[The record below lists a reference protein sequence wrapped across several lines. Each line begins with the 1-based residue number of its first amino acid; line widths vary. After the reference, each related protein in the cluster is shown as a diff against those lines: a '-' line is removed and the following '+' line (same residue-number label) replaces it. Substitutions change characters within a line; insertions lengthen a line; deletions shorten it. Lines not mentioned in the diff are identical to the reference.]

1 MVTANAE
8 RLDGCQPV
16 SSPRPF
22 IGFAKSCSS
31 RVIGTIHRR
40 KSSPACRGRLISS
53 ADSTLNPLQDAAP
66 LSRRP
71 AYPLAVEM
79 PRSSNAD
86 AIRRVLVTR
95 VNLSSSILGE
105 QISVSRSTDLQDKG
119 GTVLVVANFIR
130 MSTPPRPLPERPDDT
145 PRPGPSGPR
154 TPYPV
159 NDPGFADPGK
169 PGSEPDYIP
178 SPSPPGIAPEI

>member
-1 MVTANAE
+1 MTKQA
-8 RLDGCQPV
+8 GG
-16 SSPRPF
+16 RPF
-22 IGFAKSCSS
+22 DRPSLGLLTGSS
-31 RVIGTIHRR
+31 T
-40 KSSPACRGRLISS
+40 ACRGRLISS
-53 ADSTLNPLQDAAP
+53 ADSALNPLQDAAH
-66 LSRRP
+66 LSRRR

-95 VNLSSSILGE
+95 ADLSSSILGE

-119 GTVLVVANFIR
+119 EPCSLSRISFR

-154 TPYPV
+154 TAPYPV